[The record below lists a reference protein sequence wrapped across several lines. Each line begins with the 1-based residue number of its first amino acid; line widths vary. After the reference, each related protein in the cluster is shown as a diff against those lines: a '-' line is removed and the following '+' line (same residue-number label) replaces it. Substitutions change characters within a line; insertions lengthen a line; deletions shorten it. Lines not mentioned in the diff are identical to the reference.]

1 MNATITTG
9 SRWLVW
15 LALTPLLALAPACGS
30 DEGDAQE
37 SLRTIQAELNQAERM
52 ARYTQIRD
60 AASTRGIDRTA
71 YLLAGIAYAETG
83 LAHCWSEATWA
94 CQGPASADCGNGPVI
109 AGAGD
114 GPCSTQQGGL
124 GMFQFDAGTYSQTL
138 DAYGAHV
145 LTVAGNVSQAIDY
158 VVNMVKISAY
168 TTNAE
173 TDAKALAWLNNFDI
187 HNAALRDQWIKTV
200 THYYNGCKPEYSC
213 WSQRYGHYNDSL
225 QYVVDETGLPFWVSD
240 QLPHG
245 WLDSVGCDAVSG
257 WAQDADD
264 PSAAI
269 DVHLY
274 FGGPAGS
281 GAVGV
286 PTNAG
291 IHRDDLCDAIGSCT
305 HGFAVASPLSFFDGQ
320 PHAVHAYGMG
330 VSGGGH
336 AELAGS
342 PTNLNCAATL
352 PKGIRRHVINPD
364 SFAAWRL
371 DGFFDQLPVA
381 ESDVSSLS
389 EGEDLPAVPA
399 LVKADDGS
407 PEVWVVDGEFRRH
420 VPGPEVMAGWRFDW
434 EAIQSRPAAEVN
446 ALEVGP
452 PWRGRPV
459 LVSSEGAIW
468 LVDDPFPEPEGDDPV
483 TPGEQGGAGGGPATP
498 ETSTGGASAATG
510 GSAGAGVK
518 PGESETWWA
527 TEQDEDAG
535 SCSLAPT
542 SRRTRR
548 GGSAWLLL
556 AGVCCAWALRGSRR
570 RGRKTLALSALS
582 SVLLVGCG
590 AADPEENFEDPGP
603 IAQVAS
609 ALDYDCTVTQGT
621 GYDHGTPF
629 AIELVTVEGFPVEL
643 HTADALLTMMAA
655 AEKDGVDININDAFR
670 TYAEQEYF
678 YNCYVNCSCNGCN
691 PAAAPGYSNHQSGH
705 AIDFDMSGSA
715 YAWIFANAPTY
726 GWSNAEGA
734 SVGEDWHWTWWGG
747 GTVHAYCAD
756 AAPQGWLDSA
766 GCEVVSGWAQDP
778 DEPSTA
784 IDVHLYFG
792 GPAGSGAVGVP
803 TNAGI
808 HRDDLCDAIGS
819 CTHGF
824 AVASPLSLFDGQP
837 HAVHAYGMGVSGG
850 GHAELA
856 GSPANLNCAATL
868 PKGVRRHVINPD
880 SFAAWRLD
888 GFFDQLPVAESEV
901 SSLSEGGDLPAVPA
915 LVKADDGSP
924 EVWVVDGDFRRH
936 VPGPEVMA
944 GWRFDWEA
952 IQSKPAAEVNALEVG
967 PPWRGRP
974 VLVSS
979 EGAIWLVDDPFPE
992 PEGDD
997 PVTPGEQGGAGG
1009 GPATPET
1016 STGGASAATG
1026 GSAGAGAEPGE
1037 GETLWAAEQGEEAGS
1052 CSVANTSRRAGR
1064 GASAWLLLAAV
1075 SCTWALRGSRRGGRT
1090 ALPQRQANTSSK

>member
-1 MNATITTG
+1 M
-9 SRWLVW
+9 
-15 LALTPLLALAPACGS
+15 ACGS
-30 DEGDAQE
+30 DEDGTQE
-37 SLRTIQAELNQAERM
+37 SLRAVQAELNQAERM
-52 ARYTQIRD
+52 ARYAQIRD

-71 YLLAGIAYAETG
+71 YLLGGIAYAETG

-94 CQGPASADCGNGPVI
+94 CQGPSSADCGNGPVI

-138 DAYGAHV
+138 NAYGAHV

-173 TDAKALAWLNNFDI
+173 TDAKALQWLNDFDI
-187 HNAALRDQWIKTV
+187 HNATLRDQWIKTV

-245 WLDSVGCDAVSG
+245 WLDSAGCELVSG
-257 WAQDADD
+257 WAQDADE
-264 PSAAI
+264 PSVAI

-291 IHRDDLCDAIGSCT
+291 IHRDDLCNAIGSCT
-305 HGFAVASPLSFFDGQ
+305 HGFAVPSPLSLFDGQ

-330 VSGGGH
+330 VSGGNH
-336 AELAGS
+336 AQLAGS
-342 PTNLNCAATL
+342 PSSLNCNATL
-352 PKGIRRHVINPD
+352 PTGVRRHVINPD
-364 SFAAWRL
+364 SYAAWRL
-371 DGFFDQLPVA
+371 DGFFDQLPIA
-381 ESDVSSLS
+381 ETEASKLPA
-389 EGEDLPAVPA
+389 GEDLPAVPT

-407 PEVWVVDGEFRRH
+407 PEVWVVDGNYRRH
-420 VPGPEVMAGWRFDW
+420 VPGPAVMTGWRFDW
-434 EAIQSRPAAEVN
+434 ATIQSKPAAEVN

-459 LVSSEGAIW
+459 LLSSEGAIW
-468 LVDDPFPEPEGDDPV
+468 LVDDAFPEPEGPV
-483 TPGEQGGAGGGPATP
+483 SPGDQGGAGGGPATP
-498 ETSTGGASAATG
+498 ETSTGGAGSG
-510 GSAGAGVK
+510 GSGGAAGASVE

-527 TEQDEDAG
+527 GKQGEDAG
-535 SCSLAPT
+535 SCSLA
-542 SRRTRR
+542 SR
-548 GGSAWLLL
+548 GAGPGASAWLLL
-556 AGVCCAWALRGSRR
+556 AVVCCTWVLRGSRR
-570 RGRKTLALSALS
+570 LGRRTPFLLS
-582 SVLLVGCG
+582 SALLVGCG
-590 AADPEENFEDPGP
+590 AADPSEILEDPGP
-603 IAQVAS
+603 TAYVVS
-609 ALDYDCTVTQGT
+609 ALDYDCTVTQDM
-621 GYDHGTPF
+621 GYDQGTPF
-629 AIELVTVEGFPVEL
+629 PIELVTVKGFPVEI

-670 TYAEQEYF
+670 TYAEQEYY
-678 YNCYVNCSCNGCN
+678 YNCFVNCSCNGCN
-691 PAAAPGYSNHQSGH
+691 AAAAPGYSNHQSGH

-734 SVGEDWHWTWWGG
+734 SVGENWHWTWWGG

-766 GCEVVSGWAQDP
+766 GCDQVSGWAQDP
-778 DEPSTA
+778 DEPSVA

-803 TNAGI
+803 TSAGI

-824 AVASPLSLFDGQP
+824 AVPSPLSLFDGQP
-837 HAVHAYGMGVSGG
+837 HAVHAYGMGVGG
-850 GHAELA
+850 GNHAELE
-856 GSPANLNCAATL
+856 GSPASLNCNATL
-868 PKGVRRHVINPD
+868 PTGVRRHVINPD
-880 SFAAWRLD
+880 SYAAWRLD
-888 GFFDQLPVAESEV
+888 GFFDQLPIAEVEASKLTAGE
-901 SSLSEGGDLPAVPA
+901 DLPAVPT

-924 EVWVVDGDFRRH
+924 EVWVVDGEYRRH
-936 VPGPEVMA
+936 VPGPAVMT
-944 GWRFDWEA
+944 GWRFDWA
-952 IQSKPAAEVNALEVG
+952 TIQSKPAAEVNALEVG
-967 PPWRGRP
+967 PPWRARP
-974 VLVSS
+974 VLLSG
-979 EGAIWLVDDPFPE
+979 EGAIWLVDDPFPRPDAGDGGE
-992 PEGDD
+992 SVLPSGEDGGPDATGTPGDDIVPEAGASWTETREGD
-997 PVTPGEQGGAGG
+997 
-1009 GPATPET
+1009 
-1016 STGGASAATG
+1016 
-1026 GSAGAGAEPGE
+1026 
-1037 GETLWAAEQGEEAGS
+1037 AGS
-1052 CSVANTSRRAGR
+1052 CAM
-1064 GASAWLLLAAV
+1064 ASTPPVSLGGFGWLLLAAV
-1075 SCTWALRGSRRGGRT
+1075 CSVWACGRLRQPHRSPICTGTLGGELVNREPG
-1090 ALPQRQANTSSK
+1090 AGNGMEKLAC